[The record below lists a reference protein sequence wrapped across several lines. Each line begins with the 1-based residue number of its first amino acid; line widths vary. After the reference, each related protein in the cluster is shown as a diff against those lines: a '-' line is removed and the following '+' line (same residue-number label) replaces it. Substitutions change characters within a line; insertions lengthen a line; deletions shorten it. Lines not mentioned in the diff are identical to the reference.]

1 MKQNKILNKF
11 NKDGFVVIKNFF
23 NKNQIQEIL
32 YELEK
37 VKTKVTKLSNNFYHK
52 TKNGKFN
59 TIHNIQ
65 TFISRGKIIDI
76 SKSLKIRNLAR
87 LILKDNPQ
95 LRNIEFFLKPK
106 KNNMKTPFHQDNY
119 FWNII
124 GANGINIWIACSK
137 ASKLNGGICY
147 LKESQN
153 LGTINH
159 ELSFAKGTSQKI
171 SDNVLKHLKYKK
183 IYPSVNIGDVIV
195 HNCEIIHGS
204 YSNKSNNDR
213 IGLVLSFKGANSKYD
228 SKKILEYRKKLK
240 KSLNILYN

>member
-95 LRNIEFFLKPK
+95 LRNIEFF
-106 KNNMKTPFHQDNY
+106 
-119 FWNII
+119 
-124 GANGINIWIACSK
+124 
-137 ASKLNGGICY
+137 
-147 LKESQN
+147 
-153 LGTINH
+153 
-159 ELSFAKGTSQKI
+159 
-171 SDNVLKHLKYKK
+171 
-183 IYPSVNIGDVIV
+183 
-195 HNCEIIHGS
+195 
-204 YSNKSNNDR
+204 
-213 IGLVLSFKGANSKYD
+213 
-228 SKKILEYRKKLK
+228 
-240 KSLNILYN
+240 